1 MRRRTA
7 ALHTLV
13 GAYVMDAVPPADR
26 AAFERH
32 LGGCPACQDE
42 VRGLREAT
50 ARLGA
55 AASIEPRPELR
66 AQTLGAATRL
76 RQAPPPVDEP
86 HAGLSGLD
94 RWRPRPG
101 RPRRPLAPGRTRSTF
116 LSRWLVVMTGVVVIF
131 AGTVI
136 GLGLHLGSMQHRL
149 SAADRREHAIAVV
162 LGAPDAV
169 RLTADVRTGGTA
181 TVVMSHRE
189 DSLVF
194 IAHRLPGLPA
204 SRGYELW
211 LMGPSGDRSAGM
223 LPPAKDGMS
232 GPMVVSDLQPG
243 DQVGVTVEP
252 AAGAPQPTSLPV
264 VMVGLG
270 H

>member
-13 GAYVMDAVPPADR
+13 GAYVMDAVPAADR

-32 LGGCPACQDE
+32 LGGCAACQDE

-50 ARLGA
+50 ARLA
-55 AASIEPRPELR
+55 AAAAIEPRPELR
-66 AQTLGAATRL
+66 AQTLQAATRL
-76 RQAPPPVDEP
+76 RQAPPLVDEP
-86 HAGLSGLD
+86 QAGLSGLA
-94 RWRPRPG
+94 RLRSRRPG
-101 RPRRPLAPGRTRSTF
+101 GRALGLF
-116 LSRWLVVMTGVVVIF
+116 QMRWLAVMTAVAVVF
-131 AGTVI
+131 AVAAV

-149 SAADRREHAIAVV
+149 SAADQRDHAIAAV

-169 RLTADVRTGGTA
+169 TVTAAVRTGGTA
-181 TVVMSHRE
+181 TVVMSHRA

-194 IAHRLPGLPA
+194 TAHRLPGLPA

-211 LMGPSGDRSAGM
+211 LMGPSGNRPMGM
-223 LPPAKDGMS
+223 LPSAHAGMS
-232 GPMVVSDLQPG
+232 GPMVVSGLRAG
-243 DQVGVTVEP
+243 DRVVLTVEP
-252 AAGAPQPTSLPV
+252 AGGESRPTSAPV

-270 H
+270 D